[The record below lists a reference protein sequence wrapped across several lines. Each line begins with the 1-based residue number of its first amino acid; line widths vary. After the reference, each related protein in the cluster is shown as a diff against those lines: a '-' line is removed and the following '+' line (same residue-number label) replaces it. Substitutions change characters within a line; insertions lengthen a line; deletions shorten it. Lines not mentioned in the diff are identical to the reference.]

1 MCIFQGLLSLCML
14 IVQTVL
20 TSKWFVFH
28 SPNDSTNV
36 VLSLVFIFFHL
47 CLFFAQIKFY
57 SIYFQ
62 RLLFHWPSVQR
73 IAFQLCAIPYI
84 HPNISFAIMPPTT
97 SIFASPFYSCLFQIF
112 TPWISTSPVAS
123 LNWRSRQRE
132 LISFVFLHMVFLA
145 QFHPF
150 YFQFLVIF
158 MRHIWH
164 AMITSILFPYVNIA
178 KLNILHN
185 NFVSPQLLLL

>member
-1 MCIFQGLLSLCML
+1 MTQPML
-14 IVQTVL
+14 
-20 TSKWFVFH
+20 
-28 SPNDSTNV
+28 
-36 VLSLVFIFFHL
+36 FFRL
-47 CLFFAQIKFY
+47 CLFFFTCVYFSRKSNFIPSIFNVFSFTDLQSSVLRSFSNEFFSTVCY
-57 SIYFQ
+57 S
-62 RLLFHWPSVQR
+62 LV
-73 IAFQLCAIPYI
+73 YI
-84 HPNISFAIMPPTT
+84 HPNISFGIMPPTT

-132 LISFVFLHMVFLA
+132 LISFAFLHMVFLA